1 MNDVYQF
8 PTAQT
13 ESRPARLA
21 RGLGWF
27 SIALGVAELAAPAL
41 VNSVCGLRARPA
53 TVRLYGLREIAC
65 GIGILT
71 SRDPR
76 PWLWARTAGD
86 MVDLASLALADK
98 DAPNAVRTGMAAM
111 NVGAIAALDIY
122 AAESFP
128 APPPPPSQYSYADRS
143 GLPRPPDAMRG
154 AALQDFEMPDDM
166 RVPAALAP
174 WGQEGPTDDTRQTAR
189 TGTTAQSDA
198 TGKTGQPAST
208 LPTRGTGENGQRP
221 SSGPAGNGGAPT

>member
-13 ESRPARLA
+13 ESRPAKLA

-122 AAESFP
+122 AAEAFP

-166 RVPAALAP
+166 RVPPALAP
-174 WGQEGPTDDTRQTAR
+174 WDGKGQTNETGQAAR
-189 TGTTAQSDA
+189 TGPAAHSDA
-198 TGKTGQPAST
+198 TGQPGST
-208 LPTRGTGENGQRP
+208 PATRGTGENGQRP

>member
-13 ESRPARLA
+13 ESRPAKLA

-27 SIALGVAELAAPAL
+27 SIALGMAELAAPAL

-128 APPPPPSQYSYADRS
+128 APPPPPSQYGYADRS

-154 AALQDFEMPDDM
+154 AALQDFDMPDDM
-166 RVPAALAP
+166 RVPPALAP
-174 WGQEGPTDDTRQTAR
+174 WDGKDQANESGQTAGSGPAAPR
-189 TGTTAQSDA
+189 SGTAQPSA
-198 TGKTGQPAST
+198 TEA
-208 LPTRGTGENGQRP
+208 TRGTGEKGQSP
-221 SSGPAGNGGAPT
+221 SSGPAGNGDAAT

>member
-13 ESRPARLA
+13 ESRPAKLA

-41 VNSVCGLRARPA
+41 INSVCGLRARPG

-98 DAPNAVRTGMAAM
+98 DPPNAMRTGMAAM

-128 APPPPPSQYSYADRS
+128 APPPPPSHYGYADRS

-154 AALQDFEMPDDM
+154 AALEDFQMPEDM

-174 WGQEGPTDDTRQTAR
+174 WDQAGQTGQQDQTGR
-189 TGTTAQSDA
+189 HEQTGQ
-198 TGKTGQPAST
+198 TGKSGSSVESGQTGQTGPKAS
-208 LPTRGTGENGQRP
+208 P
-221 SSGPAGNGGAPT
+221 GPAGNGGVPA